1 MEVSDT
7 VRIIICAVTLFLRK
21 VLRVFRLF
29 IFFILRFSK
38 ITSIFS
44 LFVRSIAFASSFVSA
59 IILEL
64 GLSFSNW
71 RISRRISGWLFII
84 IIWKGVVLGI
94 VVFWGFIRII
104 MFERS
109 VGNVIRRVNVILF
122 YVWICSENYNFVV
135 RFGIIFIIKTEF
147 CISFLLRKI
156 IKKLIIIFVYFFK

>member
-1 MEVSDT
+1 M
-7 VRIIICAVTLFLRK
+7 VRIIICVVMLFLCK

-38 ITSIFS
+38 IMSIFS
-44 LFVRSIAFASSFVSA
+44 LFVRLIVFVLLFVLV
-59 IILEL
+59 IILKL

-71 RISRRISGWLFII
+71 WILCCISGWLFII

-104 MFERS
+104 MFECS
-109 VGNVIRRVNVILF
+109 VGNVIRCVNVILF

-135 RFGIIFIIKTEF
+135 CFGIIFIIKMEF

>member
-1 MEVSDT
+1 
-7 VRIIICAVTLFLRK
+7 
-21 VLRVFRLF
+21 
-29 IFFILRFSK
+29 
-38 ITSIFS
+38 
-44 LFVRSIAFASSFVSA
+44 
-59 IILEL
+59 
-64 GLSFSNW
+64 
-71 RISRRISGWLFII
+71 
-84 IIWKGVVLGI
+84 
-94 VVFWGFIRII
+94 